1 MYLGDTSY
9 DTAASYL
16 SLAMYHAGIAHDYI
30 PPDDSL
36 KRFHQNKVYKLYVF
50 SDYPASQLSDE
61 ASTAVLTNVENG
73 AGLLMIGGWESYQ
86 GNGGG
91 YHGTLLA
98 EALPV
103 RVSKTDDRVN
113 SADPCCIVRCS
124 DHPAIEN
131 LDFSRPPTIAG
142 YNVIEADEGADV
154 ALEVVR
160 YATLAVR
167 DMFSPVAFEVKS
179 RDPYLVFGSYGSGRT
194 ACLSSDLAPHWVGGF
209 VDWGDERIRI
219 AHDGREVEV
228 GSNYVRFAT
237 DLIRWLIDSPAT
249 QINAP

>member
-1 MYLGDTSY
+1 MSMDKDVLYLGDTSY
-9 DTAASYL
+9 DMAASYL
-16 SLAMYHAGIAHDYI
+16 SLVMYHAGITHDYI
-30 PPDDSL
+30 SSKEPL
-36 KRFHQNKVYKLYVF
+36 TRVHLNKVYKLYVF
-50 SDYPASQLSDE
+50 SDYPASQLSAE
-61 ASTAVLTNVENG
+61 ASTTVLANVYNG

-91 YHGTLLA
+91 YHGTSLA

-103 RVSKTDDRVN
+103 RVSKSDDRVN

-142 YNVIEADEGADV
+142 YNAIEADEGADV

-160 YATLAVR
+160 YATLSVR
-167 DMFSPVAFEVKS
+167 DMFAPISFEVKS
-179 RDPYLVFGSYGSGRT
+179 RDPYLVFGAYGSGRT
-194 ACLSSDLAPHWVGGF
+194 AALSSDLAPHWVGGF
-209 VDWGDERIRI
+209 VDWGDERICI

-228 GSNYVRFAT
+228 GNNYVQFAT
-237 DLIRWLIDSPAT
+237 DLIRWLI
-249 QINAP
+249 APT